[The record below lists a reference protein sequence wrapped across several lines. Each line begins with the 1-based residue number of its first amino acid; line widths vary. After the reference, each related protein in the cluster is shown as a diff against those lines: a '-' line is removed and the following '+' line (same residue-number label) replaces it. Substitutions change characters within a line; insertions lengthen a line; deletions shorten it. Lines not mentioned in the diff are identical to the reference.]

1 MQLLRARLLLRHAPP
16 ALRAAS
22 RPPPAALPRGAHAS
36 STSAQAAGTAPATL
50 DGRFDYADVAVPRAV
65 EVLDGVWRDADARLV
80 RHAGCSSRFVL
91 GLVVGA
97 CGSLLLHLA
106 HRLRLLR

>member
-1 MQLLRARLLLRHAPP
+1 MQLLRARQLLRHAPP

-22 RPPPAALPRGAHAS
+22 RPPSAAALPRGAHAS
-36 STSAQAAGTAPATL
+36 SLSQAAGPAAPAL

-80 RHAGCSSRFVL
+80 RARV
-91 GLVVGA
+91 
-97 CGSLLLHLA
+97 
-106 HRLRLLR
+106 